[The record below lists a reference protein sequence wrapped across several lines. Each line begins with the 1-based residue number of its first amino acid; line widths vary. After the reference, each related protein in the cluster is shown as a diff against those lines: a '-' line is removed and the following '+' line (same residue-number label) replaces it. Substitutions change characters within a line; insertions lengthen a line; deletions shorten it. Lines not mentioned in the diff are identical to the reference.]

1 MCARRLPAEAA
12 TLMAPL
18 QVLELREAIEFAPA
32 LRDLQVVRVVTWEAF
47 VEQRA
52 VDALL
57 GGPLGVTSAVIHEEA
72 TRDHSGEF
80 GLFERDHVDAI
91 WTAVH

>member
-1 MCARRLPAEAA
+1 M
-12 TLMAPL
+12 
-18 QVLELREAIEFAPA
+18 
-32 LRDLQVVRVVTWEAF
+32 
-47 VEQRA
+47 
-52 VDALL
+52 
-57 GGPLGVTSAVIHEEA
+57 SAVIHEEA